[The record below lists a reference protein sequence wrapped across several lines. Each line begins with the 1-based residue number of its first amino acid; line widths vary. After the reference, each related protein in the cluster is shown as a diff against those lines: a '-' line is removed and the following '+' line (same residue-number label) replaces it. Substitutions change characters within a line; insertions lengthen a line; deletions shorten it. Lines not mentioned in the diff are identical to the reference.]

1 MKKIIN
7 TPETV
12 VSEMCRGFAMAHPDV
27 LLDEKYHV
35 IYKKNLD
42 PKKVTLICGGGSG
55 HEPAH
60 AGYVGEGLLDAAVC
74 GDVFASPSQI
84 QVYRAIRETRSEKGT
99 LLIIKNYSGDM
110 MNFTNAMALAAEDGI
125 CVDYVR
131 VDDDIAV
138 QDSLYTVGRR
148 GVAGTVLVHK
158 IAGAC
163 AQRGMSLQEVKAVA
177 EEAVKNVKSLG
188 FALTSCTVPAKGTP
202 TFTLA
207 EDEMEFG
214 VGIHGEPGV
223 RREKVATADELA
235 ERMVDALLQE
245 LPQEGCPEGLAVLV
259 NGFGG
264 TPLQELYLLA
274 NSVAKVLR
282 QRRCHVERMLVG
294 NYLTSIDMAGASVSL
309 MGLDRQRKELLN
321 DPCCA
326 PALTIDGPQRPNMEM
341 AAEKTVET
349 AGEVSFSKESPE
361 SWKQIRGGRITKE
374 NVQYMVDAMSE
385 TIIQNEVP
393 FCELDSYAGDGDFG
407 MSVAK
412 GFRQLKTEWQDIL
425 AHHSRTIGE
434 FLDSVSMI
442 IMEHCGGAS
451 GPIWGSAFRA
461 AARYAGE
468 QEALDLHGFA
478 GMVQAAADGV
488 YRTGER
494 SFGRGAQV
502 GDKTLM
508 DALTPCAR
516 SLAESAEAGKS
527 VDEALHRGAKAAVEG
542 AEKTKEIVA
551 RMGRAGTVGERSLG
565 YPDAGAYALG
575 VVFTKMADSM
585 AYGAEE
591 E

>member
-1 MKKIIN
+1 
-7 TPETV
+7 
-12 VSEMCRGFAMAHPDV
+12 MCHGFAMAHPHV
-27 LLDEKYHV
+27 VLDEKYNV
-35 IYKKNLD
+35 LYKKNID
-42 PKKVTLICGGGSG
+42 EDKVTLICGGGSG

-60 AGYVGEGLLDAAVC
+60 AGYVGKGLLDAAVC

-84 QVYRAIRETRSEKGT
+84 QVYKAIRETRSKKGT

-110 MNFTNAMALAAEDGI
+110 MNFTNAMALAQEDGI
-125 CVDYVR
+125 SVDYVR

-148 GVAGTVLVHK
+148 GVAGTVLIHK
-158 IAGAC
+158 IAGAA
-163 AQRGMSLQEVKAVA
+163 AQRGMSLQEVKSVA
-177 EEAVKNVKSLG
+177 EDAVKNVKSLG

-202 TFTLA
+202 TFTLD

-223 RREKVATADELA
+223 RREKILSADELA
-235 ERMVDALLQE
+235 ERIVDALLKE
-245 LPQEGCPEGLAVLV
+245 LPEEGSGEGLAVLV

-274 NSVAKVLR
+274 NSVGRVLKVR
-282 QRRCHVERMLVG
+282 NCAVERILVG
-294 NYLTSIDMAGASVSL
+294 NYLTSIDMAGASVSI
-309 MGLDRQRKELLN
+309 MGLNEERKELLN
-321 DPCCA
+321 APCSA
-326 PALTIDGPQRPNMEM
+326 PALTIEGQQRPNMDL
-341 AAEKTVET
+341 AEER
-349 AGEVSFSKESPE
+349 AGKQTSEVSFTKESPGE
-361 SWKQIRGGRITKE
+361 WKQIKNNLVTTQ
-374 NVQYMVDAMSE
+374 NVIYMVDDMSE

-412 GFRQLKTEWQDIL
+412 GFRQLKGEWKEIL
-425 AHHSRTIGE
+425 ENHSGTIGQ

-461 AARYAGE
+461 AARYAGDR
-468 QEALDLHGFA
+468 QSLDIKEFA
-478 GMVQAAADGV
+478 AMVQAAADGV

-508 DALTPCAR
+508 DALIPCAQR
-516 SLAESAEAGKS
+516 LTACAQEGVSVQDALRQAAEA
-527 VDEALHRGAKAAVEG
+527 AVQG
-542 AEKTKEIVA
+542 AEQTKNIVA

-565 YPDAGAYALG
+565 YPDAGAHALG
-575 VVFTKMADSM
+575 VIFTHLSESM
-585 AYGAEE
+585 D
-591 E
+591 